1 VTAADDLALLRRHE
15 PILRFTRG
23 EIFFPSAVGPY
34 VRRCSLWSRSRQGT
48 VECLVP
54 AGELDLDRLAAEG
67 PPLPG
72 ETRFLHFIEEEPI
85 SGDIFGEWRAHLRRE
100 FRAPG
105 RLARVGLLARFVD
118 GLFSLSLMLRG
129 TVPGGTTARAAAQY
143 REMVEEAPGFPYYAR
158 VVRDPHYVVLQY
170 LFFYA
175 MNDWRSSFSGVND
188 HEADWEQVFVYLEE
202 VSPGDLRPAWVAYAA
217 HSAGGDDLRRRWD
230 DPELTIE
237 DGHPVVY
244 AAAGSHAA
252 YFRPGEYLVAVQL
265 RFLQPFFRVLRT
277 LRFLWNTVTRQ
288 GSSYGWTE
296 RVESFLRIPFVDYAR
311 GDGASIGPGQADE
324 WQPVPIDGRVGW
336 VRNYR
341 GLWGLDVQDVFAGE
355 LAPAGPRYARDG
367 SVRETWRDPVGWS
380 GLRKV
385 APDSD
390 SEKMLDERIRA
401 VEEEVAAID
410 SRIAELDHALPMME
424 LELRALDSA
433 GHLRPAREERRV
445 AIAALEE
452 ERSAAGRRR
461 SALRETLE
469 ALRRF
474 AAAPVAE
481 RRGDP
486 RAHIRR
492 PHEPETP
499 AETRRNVA
507 AEIWAALS
515 TGLLLIGGVALLL
528 LGIDDL
534 VFALGVLVAAVVV
547 VESLFHGRIVD
558 LLLNV
563 VLGLAVATGLVLVY
577 EFFWQITLGTV
588 AAIAVLIVVENLR
601 ELRGR

>member
-1 VTAADDLALLRRHE
+1 VTAAGDLALLRRYE

-23 EIFFPSAVGPY
+23 ELFFPTAVGPY
-34 VRRCSLWSRSRQGT
+34 VRRCSLWSRSPQGQ
-48 VECLVP
+48 VKCLVP
-54 AGELDLDRLAAEG
+54 AGELDLSRLAQES
-67 PPLPG
+67 PPMPG
-72 ETRFLHFIEEEPI
+72 ETRFLHFVDEPPT
-85 SGDIFGEWRAHLRRE
+85 GDPFGEWRAHLRRE

-105 RLARVGLLARFVD
+105 RLARVGLLARFLD
-118 GLFSLSLMLRG
+118 GLFSLSLLLRG
-129 TVPGGTTARAAAQY
+129 TVPGGTTARAAAKY
-143 REMVEEAPGFPYYAR
+143 REMLEEAPGYAYYAR

-202 VSPGDLRPAWVAYAA
+202 LSPGDLRPAWVAYAS

-230 DPELTIE
+230 DPELTVE
-237 DGHPVVY
+237 DGHPVVF

-252 YFRPGEYLVAVQL
+252 YFQAGEYLVEVEF
-265 RFLQPFFRVLRT
+265 RFIQPLVRVLRT
-277 LRFLWNTVTRQ
+277 LRYVWRTITRE
-288 GSSYGWTE
+288 GGAHGWTE
-296 RVESFLRIPFVDYAR
+296 RVESFFRIPFVDYAR
-311 GDGASIGPGQADE
+311 GDGVSVGPGQTQA
-324 WQPVPIDGRVGW
+324 WQPVVIDASVDW

-341 GLWGLDVQDVFAGE
+341 GLWGLDVQDIFAGE

-385 APDSD
+385 APDSE
-390 SEKMLDERIRA
+390 SAKMLDERIRA
-401 VEEEVAAID
+401 LEAEIELLD
-410 SRIAELDHALPMME
+410 SRISELDHTLPRIE
-424 LELRALDSA
+424 LELRALGYA
-433 GHLRPAREERRV
+433 GHLSAAREERHAEV
-445 AIAALEE
+445 ATLEE

-469 ALRRF
+469 ALCRF
-474 AAAPVAE
+474 KEAPAE
-481 RRGDP
+481 KRRGDP

-492 PHEPETP
+492 ALVPESP
-499 AETRRNVA
+499 AETRRNVLT
-507 AEIWAALS
+507 EIWAALS

-528 LGIDDL
+528 LGVDNL
-534 VFALGVLVAAVVV
+534 VVALGMLVAAVVV

-563 VLGLAVATGLVLVY
+563 VLGLGVATGLVLVY
-577 EFFWQITLGTV
+577 EFFWQIALFTV
-588 AAIAVLIVVENLR
+588 AAIAALIIIENLR